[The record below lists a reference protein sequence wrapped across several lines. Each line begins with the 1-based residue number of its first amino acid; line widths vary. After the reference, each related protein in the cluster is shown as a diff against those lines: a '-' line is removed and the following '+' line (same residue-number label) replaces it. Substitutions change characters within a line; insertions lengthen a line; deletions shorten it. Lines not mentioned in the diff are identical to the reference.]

1 MDFRW
6 DIVWSSFPYLLVGA
20 RATLVLTTVSV
31 SAGIVLGTV
40 LALMRLSRSRPLSA
54 VAAAYID
61 VFRGTPLLAQILF
74 VFYGLPQVL
83 GFPLSS
89 LAAGLLALSLNSAA
103 YVAEIVRSGIQS
115 VEKGQIEA
123 AQSTGMTHG
132 QIMRYIV
139 LPQAFR
145 RIIPPLGNEFI
156 AMLKDSSLVSVI
168 AMEDL
173 MRRGQLLGSRT
184 FRYFEVLLAV
194 TVMYLVLTRAVSY
207 LVGWVERRVR
217 VVA

>member
-20 RATLVLTTVSV
+20 RATLVLTTISV
-31 SAGIVLGTV
+31 SAGIVLGTM
-40 LALMRLSRSRPLSA
+40 LALMRLSHNRLLSGLA
-54 VAAAYID
+54 GAYID
-61 VFRGTPLLAQILF
+61 LFRGTPLLAQILF

-89 LAAGLLALSLNSAA
+89 LAAGLLALSLNSGA
-103 YVAEIVRSGIQS
+103 YVAEIVRAGIQS

-145 RIIPPLGNEFI
+145 RIIPPIGNEFI

-194 TVMYLVLTRAVSY
+194 TLMYLVLTRAVSY
-207 LVGWVERRVR
+207 LVAWVERRLR
-217 VVA
+217 VAV

>member
-1 MDFRW
+1 MNFRW
-6 DIVWSSFPYLLVGA
+6 DIVWSSFPYLLAGA
-20 RATLVLTTVSV
+20 RTTLVLTTVSV

-40 LALMRLSRSRPLSA
+40 LALMRLSRFRALSRFASA
-54 VAAAYID
+54 YVDI
-61 VFRGTPLLAQILF
+61 FRGTPLLAQILF
-74 VFYGLPQVL
+74 VFYGLPQIL

-89 LAAGLLALSLNSAA
+89 LAAGLLALSLNCGA
-103 YVAEIVRSGIQS
+103 YIAEIVRAGIQS

-123 AQSTGMTHG
+123 AQSTGMTYS
-132 QIMRYIV
+132 QTMRYIV

-168 AMEDL
+168 AMEEL
-173 MRRGQLLGSRT
+173 MRRGQLMGSRT

-194 TVMYLVLTRAVSY
+194 TVMYLVMTKTVSY
-207 LVGWVERRVR
+207 LVSWLERRLR
-217 VVA
+217 VAV

>member
-20 RATLVLTTVSV
+20 RATLVLTTISV
-31 SAGIVLGTV
+31 SAGIVLGTM
-40 LALMRLSRSRPLSA
+40 LALMRLSHSRPLSMLA
-54 VAAAYID
+54 GAYID
-61 VFRGTPLLAQILF
+61 LFRGTPLLAQILF

-89 LAAGLLALSLNSAA
+89 LAAGLLALSLNSGA
-103 YVAEIVRSGIQS
+103 YVAEIVRAGIQS

-145 RIIPPLGNEFI
+145 RIIPPIGNEFI

-194 TVMYLVLTRAVSY
+194 TLMYLVLTRAVSY
-207 LVGWVERRVR
+207 LVAWVERRLR
-217 VVA
+217 VAV

>member
-6 DIVWSSFPYLLVGA
+6 DIVGRSFPYLLVGV
-20 RATLVLTTVSV
+20 RTTLLLTVLSV
-31 SAGIVLGTV
+31 GAGVVLGTA
-40 LALMRLSRSRPLSA
+40 LALLRLSRVAFLQRLASA
-54 VAAAYID
+54 YVD
-61 VFRGTPLLAQILF
+61 LFRGTPLLAQILF

-89 LAAGLLALSLNSAA
+89 LVAGLLALSLNSSA
-103 YVAEIVRSGIQS
+103 YIAEIVRAGIQS
-115 VEKGQIEA
+115 IDKGQVEA
-123 AQSTGMTHG
+123 AQSTGLSPAQTVRF
-132 QIMRYIV
+132 II

-168 AMEDL
+168 ALEDL
-173 MRRGQLLGSRT
+173 MQRGRLLGSRT

-194 TVMYLVLTRAVSY
+194 TLMYLVMTKLVSY
-207 LVGWVERRVR
+207 GVAWVERRLR
-217 VVA
+217 VGV

>member
-6 DIVWSSFPYLLVGA
+6 DIVGRSFPYLLVGV
-20 RATLVLTTVSV
+20 RTTLLLTVLSV
-31 SAGIVLGTV
+31 GAGVVLGTA
-40 LALMRLSRSRPLSA
+40 LALLRLSRVPLLQRLASA
-54 VAAAYID
+54 YVD
-61 VFRGTPLLAQILF
+61 LFRGTPLLAQILF

-89 LAAGLLALSLNSAA
+89 LAAGLLALSLNSSA
-103 YVAEIVRSGIQS
+103 YIAEIVRAGIQS
-115 VEKGQIEA
+115 IDKGQVEA
-123 AQSTGMTHG
+123 AQSTGLSPAQTVRF
-132 QIMRYIV
+132 II

-168 AMEDL
+168 ALEDL
-173 MRRGQLLGSRT
+173 MQRGRLLGSRT

-194 TVMYLVLTRAVSY
+194 TLMYLVMTKLVSHAVA
-207 LVGWVERRVR
+207 WVERRLR
-217 VVA
+217 VGV

>member
-145 RIIPPLGNEFI
+145 RIIPPIGNEFI

-207 LVGWVERRVR
+207 LVGWVERRMR

>member
-145 RIIPPLGNEFI
+145 RIIPPIGNEFI

-217 VVA
+217 VAA

>member
-6 DIVWSSFPYLLVGA
+6 DIVWRSFPYLLVGVQT
-20 RATLVLTTVSV
+20 TLLLTVLSV
-31 SAGIVLGTV
+31 GAGVVLGTA
-40 LALMRLSRSRPLSA
+40 LALLRLSGVRLLQRASSA
-54 VAAAYID
+54 YVD
-61 VFRGTPLLAQILF
+61 LFRGTPLLAQILF

-89 LAAGLLALSLNSAA
+89 LAAALLALSLNSSA
-103 YVAEIVRSGIQS
+103 YIAEIVRAGIQS

-123 AQSTGMTHG
+123 AQSTGLSPAQTV
-132 QIMRYIV
+132 RFIV

-145 RIIPPLGNEFI
+145 RIVPPLGNEFI

-168 AMEDL
+168 ALEEL
-173 MRRGQLLGSRT
+173 MQRGRLLGSRT

-194 TVMYLVLTRAVSY
+194 TLMYLVMTKLVSY
-207 LVGWVERRVR
+207 GVAWVERRMR
-217 VVA
+217 VGA

>member
-1 MDFRW
+1 MTFRW
-6 DIVWSSFPYLLVGA
+6 DIVWTSFPYLLAGA
-20 RATLVLTTVSV
+20 RTTLVLTTVSV

-40 LALMRLSRSRPLSA
+40 LALMRLSRFRALARFAS
-54 VAAAYID
+54 AYID
-61 VFRGTPLLAQILF
+61 IFRGTPLLAQILF
-74 VFYGLPQVL
+74 VFYGLPQIL

-89 LAAGLLALSLNSAA
+89 LAAGLLALSLNCGA
-103 YVAEIVRSGIQS
+103 YIAEIVRAGIQS
-115 VEKGQIEA
+115 IEKGQIEA
-123 AQSTGMTHG
+123 ALSTGMTYS
-132 QIMRYIV
+132 QAMRYIV

-168 AMEDL
+168 AMEEL

-194 TVMYLVLTRAVSY
+194 TVMYLVMTKTVSY
-207 LVGWVERRVR
+207 LVSWLERRLR
-217 VVA
+217 VAV

>member
-1 MDFRW
+1 MTFRW
-6 DIVWSSFPYLLVGA
+6 DIVWTSFPYLLAGA
-20 RATLVLTTVSV
+20 RTTLVLTTVSV

-40 LALMRLSRSRPLSA
+40 LALMRLSRFRALARFAS
-54 VAAAYID
+54 AYID
-61 VFRGTPLLAQILF
+61 IFRGTPLLAQILF
-74 VFYGLPQVL
+74 VFYGLPQIL

-89 LAAGLLALSLNSAA
+89 LAAGLLALSLNCGA
-103 YVAEIVRSGIQS
+103 YIAEIVRAGIQS

-123 AQSTGMTHG
+123 AQSTGMTYS
-132 QIMRYIV
+132 QTMRYIV

-168 AMEDL
+168 AMEEL

-194 TVMYLVLTRAVSY
+194 TIMYLVMTKTVSY
-207 LVGWVERRVR
+207 LVSWLERRLR
-217 VVA
+217 VAV

>member
-20 RATLVLTTVSV
+20 RTTLVLTTVSV

-40 LALMRLSRSRPLSA
+40 LALMRLSHRRLLSG

-89 LAAGLLALSLNSAA
+89 LTAGLLALSLNSAA

-139 LPQAFR
+139 LPLAFR

-168 AMEDL
+168 ALEDL

-207 LVGWVERRVR
+207 LVGRLERRLR
-217 VVA
+217 VAA

>member
-1 MDFRW
+1 MGFRW
-6 DIVWSSFPYLLVGA
+6 DIVWSAFPYLMAGVET
-20 RATLVLTTVSV
+20 TLVLSVLSV
-31 SAGIVLGTV
+31 SAGVVLGTA
-40 LALMRLSRSRPLSA
+40 LALLRLSRFRPLSR
-54 VAAAYID
+54 VASGYVD

-74 VFYGLPQVL
+74 VFYGLPQIL

-103 YVAEIVRSGIQS
+103 YIAEIVRAGIQS
-115 VEKGQIEA
+115 IEKGQIEA
-123 AQSTGMTHG
+123 AQSTGMNYSQT
-132 QIMRYIV
+132 MRYIV

-145 RIIPPLGNEFI
+145 RILPPLGNEFI

-168 AMEDL
+168 ALEDL

-194 TVMYLVLTRAVSY
+194 TILYLVMTKVVSY
-207 LVGWVERRVR
+207 LLAWMERRLR
-217 VVA
+217 VTA

>member
-1 MDFRW
+1 MNFRW

-20 RATLVLTTVSV
+20 RATVVLTTVSV

-40 LALMRLSRSRPLSA
+40 LALMRLSRFRVLSRLAS
-54 VAAAYID
+54 AYID
-61 VFRGTPLLAQILF
+61 IFRGTPLLAQILF
-74 VFYGLPQVL
+74 VFYGLPQIL

-89 LAAGLLALSLNSAA
+89 LMAGLLALSLNSGA
-103 YVAEIVRSGIQS
+103 YVAEIVRAGIQS

-123 AQSTGMTHG
+123 AQSTGMTYG
-132 QIMRYIV
+132 QTMRYIV

-168 AMEDL
+168 AMEEL

-194 TVMYLVLTRAVSY
+194 TVMYLVLTKTVSY
-207 LVGWVERRVR
+207 LVGWLERRLR
-217 VVA
+217 VAV

>member
-20 RATLVLTTVSV
+20 RTTLVLTTVSV

-40 LALMRLSRSRPLSA
+40 LALMRLSHRRLLSG

-89 LAAGLLALSLNSAA
+89 LTAGLLALSLNSAA

-168 AMEDL
+168 ALEDL

-207 LVGWVERRVR
+207 LVGRLERRLR
-217 VVA
+217 VAA